1 MSATAIILTLII
13 GLIGTAG
20 HLFLIKAL
28 TLGEASLVAPFGYTS
43 LIFAT
48 MWGVILFN
56 NYPDF
61 WTISGA
67 IVIVGAG
74 VYVWARE
81 RAAKPIQI

>member
-1 MSATAIILTLII
+1 MSTKAIILAAII

-28 TLGEASLVAPFGYTS
+28 TLGEASLIAPFGYTS
-43 LIFAT
+43 LLFAT
-48 MWGVILFN
+48 MWGIILFN
-56 NYPDF
+56 NFPDV

-67 IVIVGAG
+67 ILIVGSG

-81 RAAKPIQI
+81 RSVTLVKA

>member
-1 MSATAIILTLII
+1 MSTKAIILSAII

-28 TLGEASLVAPFGYTS
+28 TLGEASLIAPFGYTS

-48 MWGVILFN
+48 IWGVLLFDN
-56 NYPDF
+56 FPDI

-67 IVIVGAG
+67 IVIVVAG
-74 VYVWARE
+74 VYVWSRE
-81 RAAKPIQI
+81 RKLTSIKT

>member
-74 VYVWARE
+74 VYVWAGE

>member
-1 MSATAIILTLII
+1 MSTKAIILSAII

-28 TLGEASLVAPFGYTS
+28 TLGEASLIAPFGYTS

-48 MWGVILFN
+48 IWGVLLFDN
-56 NYPDF
+56 FPDI

-74 VYVWARE
+74 VYVWSRE
-81 RAAKPIQI
+81 RKLTSIKT

>member
-1 MSATAIILTLII
+1 MSTKAIILATII

-28 TLGEASLVAPFGYTS
+28 TLGEASLIAPFGYTS

-48 MWGVILFN
+48 IWGVLLFDN
-56 NYPDF
+56 FPDF

-74 VYVWARE
+74 VYVWSRE
-81 RAAKPIQI
+81 RKLASIKT

>member
-1 MSATAIILTLII
+1 MSANAIILTLII
-13 GLIGTAG
+13 GLVGTGG

-43 LIFAT
+43 LLFAT
-48 MWGVILFN
+48 MWGIILFN
-56 NYPDF
+56 NFPDF

-81 RAAKPIQI
+81 RTVTSMKT